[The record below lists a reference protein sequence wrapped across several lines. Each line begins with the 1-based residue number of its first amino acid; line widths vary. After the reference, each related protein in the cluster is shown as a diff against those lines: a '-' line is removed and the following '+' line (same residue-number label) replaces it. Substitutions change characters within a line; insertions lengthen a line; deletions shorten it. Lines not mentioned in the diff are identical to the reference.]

1 MIHDSERDTP
11 RVQQLRAAFAVRVN
25 AELAAL
31 LPRLKFLDE
40 FGVNLGLTRLYG
52 RAAPGKRVVEATPGT
67 SGPHYTVVA
76 ALGTAGVQA
85 PWVFE
90 GAMTTLIFETY
101 VEEVLTPNLQPG
113 EILLLDNLS
122 AHKDGSAQTTLE
134 TRGVQVLFLPPYSPD
149 LNPIE
154 KCWAKVKQALRAAK
168 ARTWDDLVAALAMA
182 LRSVSPSDVLA
193 WFVHCGYTPA

>member
-11 RVQQLRAAFAVRVN
+11 RVLELRAAFAVRVN
-25 AELAAL
+25 TELADL

-52 RAAPGKRVVEATPGT
+52 RAAPGERVVEATPGT
-67 SGPHYTVVA
+67 SGSHYTVVA
-76 ALGTAGVQA
+76 TLGQNGVQA
-85 PWVFE
+85 PLLFE

-101 VEEVLTPNLQPG
+101 VDDVLAPTLQPG

-122 AHKDGSAQTTLE
+122 AHKGGPAQATLE
-134 TRGVQVLFLPPYSPD
+134 AGGVQVIFLPPYSPD

-154 KCWAKVKQALRAAK
+154 KCWAKVKQALRTAK
-168 ARTWDDLVAALAMA
+168 ARTWEDLIDALAKA

-193 WFVHCGYTPA
+193 WFAHCGYKTA